1 MVVDEQSRYAL
12 TQRLAEVLGHEEA
25 IVLMEHLPP
34 AGWSEMATKTDLAHL
49 GDQLRAEMAV
59 LRADL
64 RAEIAELR
72 TEMADL
78 RTEFGRSFAE
88 FQHEFHADRRAA
100 QRQMIFVLV
109 VALVSLV
116 VNLAG

>member
-59 LRADL
+59 LRSD
-64 RAEIAELR
+64 LR

-78 RTEFGRSFAE
+78 HRGWPTCAPSSGAPSPE